1 MKFRMFLSLL
11 VPLLF
16 GVAAAWG
23 TPLALWYD
31 MKEGLI
37 AFLGFLAAAL
47 VQVMTI
53 TANFLQSDKL
63 TPIEAQRLL
72 TSLTRQQHYWI
83 GLLSAS
89 IGALVI
95 VIIGVALKGRVDT
108 LPPFF
113 EHHLFIDISW
123 SAVVVFV
130 ISATLSFVLVKMLGL
145 FEGLLSLHH
154 LRGELVINSA
164 KRDAAEKAENL
175 QKGVDLTT
183 QLTPTDYGQIIR
195 PH

>member
-1 MKFRMFLSLL
+1 MKGKTLLSLL
-11 VPLLF
+11 IPPLV

-47 VQVMTI
+47 VQVMPI

-63 TPIEAQRLL
+63 TPTEAEKLL
-72 TSLTRQQHYWI
+72 ASLTRQQHYWI
-83 GLLSAS
+83 GLLTAS
-89 IGALVI
+89 IVTLVVVI
-95 VIIGVALKGRVDT
+95 VGVALKDRVQG
-108 LPPFF
+108 LQPLF
-113 EHHLFIDISW
+113 EHRLFIDISW
-123 SAVVVFV
+123 GAVVVFFV
-130 ISATLSFVLVKMLGL
+130 ASSLSFVLVKMLGL
-145 FEGLLSLHH
+145 FDGLLSLHH

-164 KRDAAEKAENL
+164 KRDAAEKATKL
-175 QKGVDLTT
+175 QQSIDLNG
-183 QLTPTDYGQIIR
+183 QITPEGYGQIIR

>member
-1 MKFRMFLSLL
+1 MKGKTLLSLL
-11 VPLLF
+11 IPPLV

-47 VQVMTI
+47 VQVMPI

-63 TPIEAQRLL
+63 TPTEAEKLL
-72 TSLTRQQHYWI
+72 ASLTRQQHYWI
-83 GLLSAS
+83 GLLTAT
-89 IGALVI
+89 IVTLVVVI
-95 VIIGVALKGRVDT
+95 VGVALKGRVED
-108 LPPFF
+108 LQPLF
-113 EHHLFIDISW
+113 EHRLFMDISW
-123 SAVVVFV
+123 GAVVVFFV
-130 ISATLSFVLVKMLGL
+130 ASSLSFVLVKMLGL
-145 FEGLLSLHH
+145 FDGLLSLHH

-164 KRDAAEKAENL
+164 KRDAAEKATKL
-175 QKGVDLTT
+175 QQSIDLNG
-183 QLTPTDYGQIIR
+183 QITPEGYGQIIR

>member
-1 MKFRMFLSLL
+1 MKGKTLLSLL
-11 VPLLF
+11 IPPLV

-47 VQVMTI
+47 VQVMPI

-63 TPIEAQRLL
+63 TPTEAEKLL
-72 TSLTRQQHYWI
+72 ASLTRQQHYWI
-83 GLLSAS
+83 GLLTAT
-89 IGALVI
+89 IVTLVVVI
-95 VIIGVALKGRVDT
+95 VGVALKDRVEG
-108 LPPFF
+108 LQLLF
-113 EHHLFIDISW
+113 EHRLFMDISW
-123 SAVVVFV
+123 GAVVVFFV
-130 ISATLSFVLVKMLGL
+130 ASSLSFVLVKMLGL
-145 FEGLLSLHH
+145 FDGLLSLHH

-164 KRDAAEKAENL
+164 KRDAAEKATKL
-175 QKGVDLTT
+175 QQSIDLNG
-183 QLTPTDYGQIIR
+183 QITPEGYGQIIR

>member
-1 MKFRMFLSLL
+1 MKGKTLLSLL
-11 VPLLF
+11 IPPLV

-47 VQVMTI
+47 VQVMPI

-63 TPIEAQRLL
+63 TPTEAEKLL
-72 TSLTRQQHYWI
+72 ASLTRQQHYWI
-83 GLLSAS
+83 GLLTAT
-89 IGALVI
+89 IVTLVVVI
-95 VIIGVALKGRVDT
+95 VGVALKDRVEG
-108 LPPFF
+108 LQPLF
-113 EHHLFIDISW
+113 EHSLFMDISW
-123 SAVVVFV
+123 GAVVVFFV
-130 ISATLSFVLVKMLGL
+130 ASSLGFVLVKMLGL
-145 FEGLLSLHH
+145 FDGLLSLHH

-164 KRDAAEKAENL
+164 KRDAAEKATKL
-175 QKGVDLTT
+175 QQSIDLNG
-183 QLTPTDYGQIIR
+183 QITPEGYGQIIR

>member
-1 MKFRMFLSLL
+1 MKGKTLLSLL
-11 VPLLF
+11 IPPLV

-47 VQVMTI
+47 VQVMPI

-63 TPIEAQRLL
+63 TPTEAEKLL
-72 TSLTRQQHYWI
+72 ASLTRQQHYWI
-83 GLLSAS
+83 GLLTAT
-89 IGALVI
+89 IVTLVVVI
-95 VIIGVALKGRVDT
+95 VGVALKDRVEG
-108 LPPFF
+108 LQPLF
-113 EHHLFIDISW
+113 EHHLFMDISW
-123 SAVVVFV
+123 GAVVVFFV
-130 ISATLSFVLVKMLGL
+130 ASSLSFVLVKMLGL
-145 FEGLLSLHH
+145 FDGLLSLHH

-164 KRDAAEKAENL
+164 KRDAAEKATKL
-175 QKGVDLTT
+175 QQSIDLNG
-183 QLTPTDYGQIIR
+183 QITPEGYGQIIR